1 MDRSMIRVA
10 GMAAILAGLAAAAV
24 AETPPADFRGRQFV
38 DSHGCVFQRTTLSGQ
53 VLWLPLTD
61 AADGPVCGQKPSL
74 ATAATPQPAA
84 PQPAVQPPAAAPQ
97 ATAPAKPAVAA
108 PAPKPPPPAAGA
120 RWVQAGAYAQ
130 PENARQVVK
139 SLQALG
145 FSAGL
150 VAVKGGSLTAVV
162 VGPFATPSDLTEA
175 LDRVRRAGFSS
186 AFAR

>member
-1 MDRSMIRVA
+1 MDKSTIRAA

-38 DSHGCVFQRTTLSGQ
+38 DSHGCVFQRATLSGR
-53 VLWLPLTD
+53 VMWLPLLD
-61 AADGPVCGQKPSL
+61 AAEQPVCGQKPSL
-74 ATAATPQPAA
+74 APAVTPQTAAPAA
-84 PQPAVQPPAAAPQ
+84 EPQAAAP
-97 ATAPAKPAVAA
+97 AEPAVTE
-108 PAPKPPPPAAGA
+108 PAPTLPPPAAGA

-145 FSAGL
+145 FSAGT

-162 VGPFATPSDLTEA
+162 VGPFDKTSDLTKA
-175 LDRVRRAGFSS
+175 LDRVRRAGFAS